1 MEVLRVVAVLLA
13 LGVGQGRPTKMQYT
27 NYDYKPGVNFIAD
40 YLASS
45 LEAMKAV
52 NESRKIEDAENG
64 EE

>member
-1 MEVLRVVAVLLA
+1 
-13 LGVGQGRPTKMQYT
+13 MQN
-27 NYDYKPGVNFIAD
+27 NYDYKPGVDFLAD